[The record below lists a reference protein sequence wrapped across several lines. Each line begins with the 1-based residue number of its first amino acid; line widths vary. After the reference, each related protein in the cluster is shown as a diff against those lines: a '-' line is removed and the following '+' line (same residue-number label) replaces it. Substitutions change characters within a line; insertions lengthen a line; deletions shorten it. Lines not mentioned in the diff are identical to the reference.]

1 MMSSEPQLGQRRKG
15 GMLDISDE
23 DDRHPLF
30 YPPFTKKHYPNF
42 NVSVQQLLMMIL
54 VNLSSPVIHR
64 NYMLWWISLFAVV
77 IGVSAFHLAEK
88 KADRTGYIGNS
99 I

>member
-30 YPPFTKKHYPNF
+30 YPPFTKKHYRF
-42 NVSVQQLLMMIL
+42 ASVSVEIGFM
-54 VNLSSPVIHR
+54 VSPQKLKYNRSNIVGANGCSPHVA
-64 NYMLWWISLFAVV
+64 N
-77 IGVSAFHLAEK
+77 
-88 KADRTGYIGNS
+88 
-99 I
+99 